1 MSKLEYKNQNTIPFG
16 QILEEIQYGKR
27 FECFL
32 GIPLPLLGPERGPPL
47 SVMTVGVG
55 FGVLTF

>member
-1 MSKLEYKNQNTIPFG
+1 MSKLGYKNQNTIPFD
-16 QILEEIQYGKR
+16 QIFEKIQYGKR
-27 FECFL
+27 FEYFL

-47 SVMTVGVG
+47 PVMTIEVG